1 MIDARRR
8 RQTSETDANMAP
20 SGENFRWTMGS
31 AILHLH
37 TSFHLP
43 PPPPPPPSLPLPP
56 PSPPSPPP
64 SNFLDEGESW
74 KDTSK
79 FHMVRYL
86 PPIARCDPTWFQ
98 QRLSTGKSRVSVCVE
113 HHCPRNWKKQD
124 QNYLPYPPPFFPLLL
139 PPPLSNN

>member
-1 MIDARRR
+1 MQARRH

-43 PPPPPPPSLPLPP
+43 PPPSLPPPPPSL
-56 PSPPSPPP
+56 PSPPP

-86 PPIARCDPTWFQ
+86 PPMARCDPSWFQ
-98 QRLSTGKSRVSVCVE
+98 HRLSTGKSRVSVCVE
-113 HHCPRNWKKQD
+113 YHCPRNWKIKQD
-124 QNYLPYPPPFFPLLL
+124 QSHLSYPPLSFFPLLL
-139 PPPLSNN
+139 THPLSSN